1 MVEAD
6 DNFMTVL
13 LFLELCVIFGCI
25 YFYDTLFKNSTNSTL
40 GSNNRGQGWC

>member
-13 LFLELCVIFGCI
+13 VFVELCVIFGCI
-25 YFYDTLFKNSTNSTL
+25 YFYDTLFKKSTNSTL
-40 GSNNRGQGWC
+40 GSDSIGPGLC